1 MLAEVLETSSVQRL
15 RGILKSRYGKGLKVN
30 FMVDATSI
38 DLTAQSPCFKQGDLR
53 IPIIANG
60 KFFATAIVPNST
72 NLSAE
77 SVTQVSELVQLV
89 LAPALLDW
97 HLKQNELNATPAN
110 NDEGSPFPGM
120 PINAPGFLLESKSKQ
135 MISKVAIQIHEI
147 TERWASL
154 RYADIKA
161 TLLNIQDIKELG
173 ALTIVIEDIHSLSTQ
188 EQALIA
194 EYMVQADLKTEPLF
208 LIGTSMPF
216 HELLAK
222 GQMITA
228 FAKLLQDNRLELD
241 RLPQNFKLLKESLE
255 LVLDRKAL
263 LN

>member
-38 DLTAQSPCFKQGDLR
+38 DLTAQSPCFMQGDLR
-53 IPIIANG
+53 IPIIAND
-60 KFFATAIVPNST
+60 KYFATAIVPNST
-72 NLSAE
+72 NLSSE

-89 LAPALLDW
+89 LGPALLEW
-97 HLKQNELNATPAN
+97 HLKQTEN
-110 NDEGSPFPGM
+110 NNSVMSGNDDPFPG
-120 PINAPGFLLESKSKQ
+120 IDIDAAVFLLESKNKS
-135 MISKVAIQIHEI
+135 MIDKVAIQIHEI

-154 RYADIKA
+154 RYADIKSS
-161 TLLNIQDIKELG
+161 LNSIEDINELG
-173 ALTIVIEDIHSLSTQ
+173 AMTIVIDDILSLTAQ
-188 EQALIA
+188 EQALLTD
-194 EYMVQADLKTEPLF
+194 YMVQSNLKMHPMF
-208 LIGTSMPF
+208 LIGSSAPLQQ
-216 HELLAK
+216 LLAK
-222 GQMITA
+222 GQLIDSL
-228 FAKLLQDNRLELD
+228 AKILQDNRLELD